1 MGLLNISQSKD
12 HNSPELLEGA
22 KERPRMVFSSRSHT
36 LSLCSEQKNA
46 SFQPRFTN
54 WKLFDL
60 MIDAGFRPGIRPPG
74 ARGR

>member
-12 HNSPELLEGA
+12 HNSPELSEGA

-46 SFQPRFTN
+46 SFQPRLTN

-60 MIDAGFRPGIRPPG
+60 MIDAGFRPGRRPPG